1 MVPAFLL
8 PENVSREDGHGPVIE
23 IGASGKHL
31 LLTLGIT
38 RILEQESLDVT
49 IAGSADGE
57 TWQTLMTFPQKFYC
71 GTYSL
76 LLDLRRHP
84 GVRHLRAN
92 WKMGRWGRGDQK
104 PLFGFYLFAEEA
116 KLKVAGAA

>member
-8 PENVSREDGHGPVIE
+8 PEHVAREDGHGPVIE
-23 IGASGKHL
+23 IEASNNHL

-49 IAGSADGE
+49 ISGSADGE
-57 TWQTLMTFPQKFYC
+57 TWQTLITFPQKFYC